1 MGPSPFLALDCGSS
15 GALPCL
21 TGCSVPPNRPTQARN
36 PCDFHPEV
44 RGIVNEEGTSP
55 PRPSAAPSLSTNQA
69 YELVAC
75 QIPHLPDA
83 CLELCRGSTSPKIA
97 SKPTVYITLRVS
109 LLLLTISSWCL
120 ASKQPSPIH
129 SWPPE
134 SHLLTRLQGRNDRH
148 SRTLP

>member
-1 MGPSPFLALDCGSS
+1 MLAQWGLGVCSAPKPQEKQFS
-15 GALPCL
+15 CL
-21 TGCSVPPNRPTQARN
+21 LRTGLLRPATL
-36 PCDFHPEV
+36 DFHPEV

-148 SRTLP
+148 SRTLLP